1 MNYLE
6 NLYNLKDKVVIIT
19 GGAGLLGRQYAEAL
33 ANLGAVSIIADMDG
47 RSAEKLARELEEK
60 YKIKARGFGV
70 DVSKKSSLEDC
81 RDKVVSEFGR
91 IDVLI
96 NNAGISGKVADDT
109 VAPGFEDYPL
119 AEWEKAF
126 EVNITGMFLSAQ
138 VFGSVM
144 VKQGSGVVVNVCS
157 IYGILSPDQRI
168 YARDGAAKNFIKPV
182 SYSVTKS
189 AVLNLTR
196 YLATYWAKKGI
207 RVNTLTPGGV
217 FDNQDAEFVKRYSE
231 RTPMGRMANPDDMVG
246 PMLFLISGASKY
258 MTGANL
264 IIDGGW
270 SAW

>member
-6 NLYNLKDKVVIIT
+6 NLFNLKGKVVIIT
-19 GGAGLLGRQYAEAL
+19 GGAGLLGSQYASAL
-33 ANLGAVSIIADMDG
+33 AALGAVPILADMDG
-47 RSAEKLARELEEK
+47 ALAARAASELEKK
-60 YKIKARGFGV
+60 YKTKARGFSV
-70 DVSKKSSLEDC
+70 DVASKKSLEEC
-81 RDKVVSEFGR
+81 RDKVLREFDR
-91 IDVLI
+91 LDVLI

-126 EVNITGMFLSAQ
+126 DVNITGMFLAAQ
-138 VFGSVM
+138 VFGPLM
-144 VKQGSGVVVNVCS
+144 AKRDGGVIVNVCS

-168 YARDGAAKNFIKPV
+168 YERESASKNFIKPV
-182 SYSVTKS
+182 SYSVSKS

-196 YLATYWAKKGI
+196 YLATYWAGKGI

-217 FDNQDAEFVKRYSE
+217 FDNQDAEFVKKYSE
-231 RTPMGRMANPDDMVG
+231 RTPLGRMANPEDLVG
-246 PMLFLISGASKY
+246 PMLFLISDASRY

>member
-1 MNYLE
+1 MEYLN
-6 NLYNLKDKVVIIT
+6 NLFNLKEKVVIIT
-19 GGAGLLGRQYAEAL
+19 GGAGLLGRQYSEAL
-33 ANLGAVSIIADMDG
+33 SNLGAVPIIADMDG
-47 RSAEKLARELEEK
+47 ALAEETASELEK
-60 YKIKARGFGV
+60 KHNTKVRGFGV
-70 DVSKKSSLEDC
+70 DVSNKKSLESC
-81 RDKVVSEFGR
+81 RDKVLGEFGR

-96 NNAGISGKVADDT
+96 NNAGISGKVADVT

-119 AEWEKAF
+119 TEWEKALD
-126 EVNITGMFLSAQ
+126 VNITGMFLAAQ
-138 VFGSVM
+138 IFGREM
-144 VKQGSGVVVNVCS
+144 VKQGSGVVVNICS

-168 YARDGAAKNFIKPV
+168 YEKEGVPKNFIKPV

-196 YLATYWAKKGI
+196 YLATYWGKKGI

-217 FDNQDAEFVKRYSE
+217 FDSQDAEFVKKYSE
-231 RTPMGRMANPDDMVG
+231 RTPMGRMANPEDMVG
-246 PMLFLISGASKY
+246 PMLFLASDASKY

>member
-19 GGAGLLGRQYAEAL
+19 GGAGLLGRQYSEAL
-33 ANLGAVSIIADMDG
+33 SNLGAVPILADMDG
-47 RSAEKLARELEEK
+47 ALAEKVAGELEKK
-60 YKIKARGFGV
+60 YNTKVRGYAV
-70 DVSKKSSLEDC
+70 DVTIKKSLEDC
-81 RDKVVSEFGR
+81 RDKVISEFGR
-91 IDVLI
+91 VDVLI

-126 EVNITGMFLSAQ
+126 DVNITGMFLAAQ
-138 VFGSVM
+138 VFGHEM
-144 VKQGSGVVVNVCS
+144 VKQGNGVVINICS

-168 YARDGAAKNFIKPV
+168 YAREGASKNFIKPV

-196 YLATYWAKKGI
+196 YLATYWAGKGI

-217 FDNQDAEFVKRYSE
+217 FDNQDAKFVKRYSE
-231 RTPMGRMANPDDMVG
+231 RTPMGRMANPEDMVG
-246 PMLFLISGASKY
+246 PMLFLASDASKY

>member
-1 MNYLE
+1 MEYLN
-6 NLYNLKDKVVIIT
+6 NLFNLKNKVVVIT
-19 GGAGLLGRQYAEAL
+19 GGAGLLGRQYADAL
-33 ANLGAVSIIADMDG
+33 SNLGAVPIIADMDG
-47 RSAEKLARELEEK
+47 SAAEKFAGELEK
-60 YKIKARGFGV
+60 KHNTKVRGFGV
-70 DVSKKSSLEDC
+70 DVTSKKSLEDC
-81 RDKVVSEFGR
+81 LEEVLKEFGK

-119 AEWEKAF
+119 AEWQKAF
-126 EVNITGMFLSAQ
+126 DVNITGMFLAAQ
-138 VFGSVM
+138 VFGSEM
-144 VKQGSGVVVNVCS
+144 VKRQSGVVINICS

-168 YARDGAAKNFIKPV
+168 YEKEGAVKNFIKPV

-196 YLATYWAKKGI
+196 YLATYWANKGI

-231 RTPMGRMANPDDMVG
+231 RTPMGRMANPEDMVG
-246 PMLFLISGASKY
+246 PMLFLASDASKY

-264 IIDGGW
+264 IVDGGW

>member
-1 MNYLE
+1 MEYLN
-6 NLYNLKDKVVIIT
+6 NLFNLKGKVVVIT
-19 GGAGLLGRQYAEAL
+19 GGAGLLGQEYADAL
-33 ANLGAVSIIADMDG
+33 ANLGAVPILADTDG
-47 RSAEKLARELEEK
+47 ALAEQTASELEKK
-60 YKIKARGFGV
+60 YNTKVRGYGV
-70 DVSKKSSLEDC
+70 DVTNKKSLEDC
-81 RDKVVSEFGR
+81 RDKVLKEFGR

-96 NNAGISGKVADDT
+96 NNAGISGKVADAT

-119 AEWEKAF
+119 EEWEKAF
-126 EVNITGMFLSAQ
+126 DVNITGMFLAAQ
-138 VFGSVM
+138 IFGREM
-144 VKQGSGVVVNVCS
+144 VKQGNGVVINICS

-168 YARDGAAKNFIKPV
+168 YEKEGVNKNFIKPV

-196 YLATYWAKKGI
+196 YLATYWANKGI

-231 RTPMGRMANPDDMVG
+231 RTPMGRMANPEDMAG
-246 PMLFLISGASKY
+246 PMLFLASDASKY

-264 IIDGGW
+264 IVDGGW

>member
-1 MNYLE
+1 MEYLN
-6 NLYNLKDKVVIIT
+6 NLFNLKDKVVIIT
-19 GGAGLLGRQYAEAL
+19 GGAGLLGRQYANAL
-33 ANLGAVSIIADMDG
+33 ANLGAVPIIADMDG
-47 RSAEKLARELEEK
+47 ALAEQIASEFEK
-60 YKIKARGFGV
+60 KYNTKVLGLQV
-70 DVSKKSSLEDC
+70 DVASKKSLESC
-81 RDKVVSEFGR
+81 RDKVLGEFGR

-109 VAPGFEDYPL
+109 VAPDFEDYPL
-119 AEWEKAF
+119 GEWEKAF
-126 EVNITGMFLSAQ
+126 DVNITGMFLAAQ
-138 VFGSVM
+138 IFGREMS
-144 VKQGSGVVVNVCS
+144 KLGSGVVVNICS

-168 YARDGAAKNFIKPV
+168 YEKEGVSKNFIKPV

-196 YLATYWAKKGI
+196 YLATYWANKGI

-217 FDNQDAEFVKRYSE
+217 FDNQDKEFIKKYSE
-231 RTPMGRMANPDDMVG
+231 RTPMGRMANPEDMVG
-246 PMLFLISGASKY
+246 PMLFLASDASKY